1 MWHLFHLL
9 YRALSH
15 ICRGCEQTFSLPAWV
30 RTPWGVLS
38 LLTFVLM
45 CLISPG
51 STWGCSP
58 GVSEICASGWWAR
71 QRDNLLKPH
80 LCCGIRKAAVPT
92 WRWWLRLCRH
102 FSTGGA
108 CVRISQAFST
118 KHMDMYPA
126 LFLLVFGSCHCTAL
140 LVVLVALL
148 AGPCD
153 QTDQRWK

>member
-15 ICRGCEQTFSLPAWV
+15 ICSGCEQTFFLPAWV

-51 STWGCSP
+51 STWRCSP
-58 GVSEICASGWWAR
+58 GVSEIRVSGWWAR
-71 QRDNLLKPH
+71 QRDNPLTPH
-80 LCCGIRKAAVPT
+80 LCCGIRKAALPM

-102 FSTGGA
+102 FSTGSA

-126 LFLLVFGSCHCTAL
+126 LFLLVFGSCHCTVL
-140 LVVLVALL
+140 LVVMVPLL